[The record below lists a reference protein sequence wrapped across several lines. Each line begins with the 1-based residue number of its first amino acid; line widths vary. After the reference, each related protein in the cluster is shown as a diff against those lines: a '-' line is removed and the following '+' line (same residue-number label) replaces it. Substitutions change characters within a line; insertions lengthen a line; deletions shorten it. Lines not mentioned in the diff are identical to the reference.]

1 MAEIC
6 EVCGD
11 EFEMMQRRDEVKDDM
26 VRVVSYKRCRGCG
39 AGRVDYHPYM
49 PVLDAIGEEE

>member
-6 EVCGD
+6 EVCSD
-11 EFEMMQRRDEVKDDM
+11 EFEMIQRRDEVKDDM

-39 AGRVDYHPYM
+39 AGRVD
-49 PVLDAIGEEE
+49 